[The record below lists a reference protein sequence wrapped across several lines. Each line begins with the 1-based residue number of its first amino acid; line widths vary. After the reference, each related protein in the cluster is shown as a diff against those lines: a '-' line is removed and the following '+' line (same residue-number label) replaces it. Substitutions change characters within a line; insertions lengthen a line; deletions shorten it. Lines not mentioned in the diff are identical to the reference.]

1 MWAGLSIRVRPIMVT
16 ETGKSLG
23 ITSYEDLANPTIGK
37 SICVRSSGNIYNQSL
52 IAGMLNSIQES
63 EAEAWASGIVN
74 NMARAPQG
82 GDRDQIRAA
91 AAGQCSVVIANT
103 YYLANMLANQEK
115 QNDYQAGQAMTIIW
129 PNQNGRGA
137 HVNVSGAGILKTA
150 PNKENALKLIEYL
163 ASEKAQ
169 KMYANVNFEYPAM
182 NNIELNPIL
191 QQWGDFKAD
200 SVNLSFLGEKNSAAV
215 KILDRAGWK

>member
-1 MWAGLSIRVRPIMVT
+1 M
-16 ETGKSLG
+16 
-23 ITSYEDLANPTIGK
+23 
-37 SICVRSSGNIYNQSL
+37 
-52 IAGMLNSIQES
+52 
-63 EAEAWASGIVN
+63 
-74 NMARAPQG
+74 
-82 GDRDQIRAA
+82 
-91 AAGQCSVVIANT
+91 IANT
-103 YYLANMLANQEK
+103 YYLANMLADQEK
-115 QNDYQAGQAMTIIW
+115 QNDYQAAQAMTVIW
-129 PNQNGRGA
+129 PNQNDRGA
-137 HVNVSGAGILKTA
+137 HVNISGAGILKTA

-169 KMYANVNFEYPAM
+169 RMYANVNFEYPAM